1 MKDEYKAVN
10 RPLYGSGQIQAA
22 PAQAQH
28 SPLLWRMEKQGRA
41 GWMLI
46 AKEFKA
52 WVDKTQGNILCRY
65 HNETVAHAQRLAD
78 ALTNLTGRA
87 VTGLHQDATHDG
99 LVNCEAIARA
109 REALAEW
116 SKQK

>member
-78 ALTNLTGRA
+78 ALASVLA
-87 VTGLHQDATHDG
+87 AHDG
-99 LVNCEAIARA
+99 EWLAGRGWDKKA